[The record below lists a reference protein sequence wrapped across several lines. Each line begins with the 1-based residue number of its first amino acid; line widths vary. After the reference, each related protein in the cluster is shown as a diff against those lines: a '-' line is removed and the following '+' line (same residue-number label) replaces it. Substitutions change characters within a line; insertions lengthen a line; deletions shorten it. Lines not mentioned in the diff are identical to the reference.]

1 MEALQ
6 MPFNQAQ
13 LDILKVLARPMS
25 DAELVELKRVIVRFF
40 ANKLVAQANET
51 WDKNGWTAADT
62 EQLAQRH
69 FRTSCNDAKP

>member
-40 ANKLVAQANET
+40 ANKLVAKANET
-51 WDKNGWTAADT
+51 WDKNGWTTADT

-69 FRTSCNDAKP
+69 LRTTYNATNP